1 MVMYSTEFSEFNPD
15 VVRSAVFDG
24 AAKISGLLS
33 DESVGKLRRLD
44 DLSPLQAVESAPELE
59 KVFNSLLTADNAR
72 LGMTCLSGLI
82 EVNAGKTTGVSHKD
96 SKKLRLGWY
105 GLSLLL
111 PLSGGEAFFAADEK
125 YFELFNDE
133 HKTPD
138 RFWTYGPGDGIFI
151 RQRLNEVD
159 GEWYPNPELDQMWHV
174 GWGKEDRKILGVDF
188 RSRGIVLPGSNVER
202 SSSAF
207 KLCVRSVFG

>member
-1 MVMYSTEFSEFNPD
+1 MIVCSPEFDEFNPD

-33 DESVGKLRRLD
+33 DESVGELSRLD
-44 DLSPLQAVESAPELE
+44 DLSPLQVVESAPEL
-59 KVFNSLLTADNAR
+59 KIVFNSLLTAENAR

-82 EVNAGKTTGVSHKD
+82 EVNAEKTTGVPHKD

-133 HKTPD
+133 YKTPD
-138 RFWTYGPGDGIFI
+138 KFWTYGPGDAIFI

-159 GEWYPNPELDQMWHV
+159 GTWYPNPELGQIWHV
-174 GWGKEDRKILGVDF
+174 GWGKENRQILGIDF
-188 RSRGIVLPGSNVER
+188 RSRGIVLPGSNIETT
-202 SSSAF
+202 SSAF
-207 KLCVRSVFG
+207 KLAVRSVFG